1 MNKAATF
8 FRYYFPALTW
18 ASVIFYF
25 SSLPSET
32 VSRFVVSFDDLILH
46 FAEYALLGFLLGL
59 AFLHPAEKNRWQ
71 WVVLACLIGI
81 LYGASDE
88 IHQSFVPGRHATVS
102 DFLADSIGTVTGTV
116 LYSWWRKRQQRLSSA
131 SRDMYHSLI
140 MHFERK
146 NR

>member
-1 MNKAATF
+1 MSKAAIF
-8 FRYYFPALTW
+8 VRYYLPALIW

-25 SSLPSET
+25 SSLPSARVT
-32 VSRFVVSFDDLILH
+32 QFSLGFDDLILH

-59 AFLHPAEKNRWQ
+59 AFLHPSERHRWQ
-71 WVVLACLIGI
+71 WVVLACLVGI

-102 DFLADSIGTVTGTV
+102 DFLADSIGTITGTA
-116 LYSWWRKRQQRLSSA
+116 LYVWWRSRQQRLASA
-131 SRDMYHSLI
+131 GRTMYHSLV